1 MKEALIVR
9 LEIALDDFLPIFLS
23 SIFW

>member
-9 LEIALDDFLPIFLS
+9 VEIALDDFLPIFLS